1 MAIATDTPAFGAMAD
16 LAAPAGWSSIEI
28 ISDLHLQPSEPHT
41 FEDWQ
46 RYLQASTAGAV
57 FILGDLF
64 EAWVGDDAL
73 LEPGSFEAQ
82 CAALLRQAAAQRPL
96 FFMHGNRDF
105 LIGDAFAQAAS
116 LRLLPDPT
124 PLAFLGRR
132 YLLSHGDALCLD
144 DVEYQRFRAM
154 ARSSAWQAQL
164 LAQPLAARRQ
174 LAGQMRSESTARQ
187 QRETIY
193 TDVDTAAA
201 LAWLDAAQADTLV
214 HGHTHRPAEHAL
226 DAAHRRVVLSDWD
239 TDTDPPRAEVLR
251 IDGLGL
257 RRIALADYLRQPPQ

>member
-1 MAIATDTPAFGAMAD
+1 MAIATDTPDFGAMAD

-28 ISDLHLQPSEPHT
+28 ISDLHLQPSETRT

-46 RYLQASTAGAV
+46 RYLRASSASALI
-57 FILGDLF
+57 ILGDLF

-73 LEPGSFEAQ
+73 LESGSFEAQ
-82 CAALLRQAAAQRPL
+82 CAALLRQAARQRPL

-105 LIGDAFAQAAS
+105 LIGEAFAQAAA

-144 DVEYQRFRAM
+144 DLEYQRFRAL

-164 LAQPLAARRQ
+164 LAQPLAQRRQ
-174 LAGQMRSESTARQ
+174 LAGQMRSASAARQ

-193 TDVDTAAA
+193 ADVDGAAA
-201 LAWLDAAQADTLV
+201 LAWLDAARADTLI

-226 DAAHRRVVLSDWD
+226 DAGHRRVVLSDWD
-239 TDTDPPRAEVLR
+239 TDAQPPRAEVLR
-251 IDGLGL
+251 IDRQGLH
-257 RRIALADYLRQPPQ
+257 RIALAHYLGQAPA